1 MSGGTTVVLDYGAGN
16 LKSVENAL
24 RFLGARYRVTS
35 RPAELQ
41 DAEGLI
47 FPGVGEAAASM
58 AVLKRTGL
66 DQGLRDF
73 LLSGRK
79 ILGIC
84 IGCQVIFDRSEERD
98 TGCLGLIPGTVR
110 RFPRDLGVKVPH
122 MGWNTVHFTREHPV
136 FSGIPQDSSF
146 YFVHSYYPEP
156 AEDAVVAGRTDY
168 GLSFASCIAWRN
180 LVAFQFHL
188 EKSGPLGLK
197 LLSNFLSW
205 KGGDV
210 SSVAEAN
217 ATEHPGRGAVAHAQ

>member
-24 RFLGARYRVTS
+24 RFLGARFRVTS
-35 RPAELQ
+35 LPAELE

-58 AVLKRTGL
+58 TVLKRTGL

-73 LLSGRK
+73 LSSGRK

-98 TGCLGLIPGTVR
+98 TECLGLLPGTVR

-136 FSGIPQDSSF
+136 FAGIPQDSSF

-156 AEDAVVAGRTDY
+156 ADDAVVAGRTDY
-168 GLSFASCIAWRN
+168 GLSFASCIARKN

-197 LLSNFLSW
+197 LLSNFLAW
-205 KGGDV
+205 KGGEV
-210 SSVAEAN
+210 PSMAKAN
-217 ATEHPGRGAVAHAQ
+217 ATEYPGRGAVAHAQ